1 MQFAFIEYY
10 IFCTIYISMVNWN
23 HAIRVWCFVRSQPL
37 SLRYWVDSSGAWL
50 SFSSV
55 ELRVEIFSVKLTSSI
70 NYQISLW
77 TCSHDFRIVSR
88 FVPYK
93 KKWSII
99 RDRWLEPN
107 RQRHLYPRWWTRS
120 ARLSAC
126 WWVWALRRSML
137 LCSVKASP
145 THGHNGLAARN
156 KKNVYSHREGRTTY
170 YLWMET
176 LWWMKWMARQQYEGV
191 RWPLITTAVIYDRT
205 WNRGH

>member
-156 KKNVYSHREGRTTY
+156 KKTYARTAKVA
-170 YLWMET
+170 LHII
-176 LWWMKWMARQQYEGV
+176 YEWKHCDEWSEWRGNSTRAFAD
-191 RWPLITTAVIYDRT
+191 RWLRPP
-205 WNRGH
+205 